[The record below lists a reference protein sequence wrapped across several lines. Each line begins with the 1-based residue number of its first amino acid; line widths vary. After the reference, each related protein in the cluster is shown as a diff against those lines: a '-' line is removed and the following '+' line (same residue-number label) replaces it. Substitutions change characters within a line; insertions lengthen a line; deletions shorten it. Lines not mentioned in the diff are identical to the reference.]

1 MPGVTLSVS
10 DFVRETREDI
20 NSPTT
25 STFIHRVPQAK
36 ETVAKLEE
44 VRTNFNYF
52 GLDLI
57 DKTQFDNFQYLKIIL
72 ETFY

>member
-44 VRTNFNYF
+44 VRINFLIF
-52 GLDLI
+52 SGL
-57 DKTQFDNFQYLKIIL
+57 T
-72 ETFY
+72 